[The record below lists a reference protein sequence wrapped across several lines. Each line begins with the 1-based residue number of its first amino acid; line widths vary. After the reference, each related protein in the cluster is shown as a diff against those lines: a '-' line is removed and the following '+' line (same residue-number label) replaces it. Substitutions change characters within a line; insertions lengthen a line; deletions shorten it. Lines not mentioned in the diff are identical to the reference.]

1 MQKLFFLSALSAACL
16 VATHATAQGRNCGE
30 RAKIVEQLAEKYG
43 ETPQSVG
50 LGTNNGVVETF
61 ASDTTG
67 TWTILMTMPN
77 GTACLM
83 AAGEAFE
90 QVDVAQSSLHD
101 GT

>member
-1 MQKLFFLSALSAACL
+1 MQKMFFFTAFTAAC
-16 VATHATAQGRNCGE
+16 VFASVVTAQGRNCGD
-30 RAKIVEQLAEKYG
+30 RAKIVEQLAKKYG
-43 ETPQSVG
+43 EVPQSVG

-61 ASDTTG
+61 ASEDTG